1 MCKIPKEANVKC
13 FICLGDDDI
22 EACDSCDVGMCY
34 RHKAVHKNSDG
45 QCYPFKVVIRGEL
58 GKRRKYLGYYI
69 LTIDCFQGEFSLPQ
83 ETSKKES

>member
-34 RHKAVHKNSDG
+34 RHKAIHKNSDG
-45 QCYPFKVVIRGEL
+45 QCYPFKVVIRGDL
-58 GKRRKYLGYYI
+58 GKRRNQGLLLPVYI
-69 LTIDCFQGEFSLPQ
+69 FC
-83 ETSKKES
+83 